1 MEAQVKRGGFG
12 NSLRSVCAIAALAIL
27 QTMAAPAFPAGW
39 RIDPG
44 RTTIG
49 FSIDATGFPRTEG
62 RFRRFEGNISID
74 FVHPDRSKVAFHVQ
88 SQSVDV
94 GSASFSDYL
103 RSAAF
108 LDSAAHPSIDFVST
122 SVEKINDHAV
132 RVTGDLSLLGVTK
145 PIAVE
150 VAVERE
156 EAGGRPRL
164 AFRAETKI
172 DRLAFGMNSGYP
184 LVSREVDLTIAS
196 AAEAI

>member
-1 MEAQVKRGGFG
+1 MKRVDFC
-12 NSLRSVCAIAALAIL
+12 NPRWIASAITALAVL
-27 QTMAAPAFPAGW
+27 QTMAAPAFAAGW
-39 RIDPG
+39 RIDPA

-62 RFRRFEGNISID
+62 RFRRFEGRISVD
-74 FVHPDRSKVAFHVQ
+74 FDHPDRSKVAFRVQ

-94 GSASFSDYL
+94 GSASFSDYV

-108 LDSAAHPSIDFVST
+108 LDSAGHSSIDFIST
-122 SVEKINDHAV
+122 SAEKINDHAV
-132 RVTGDLSLLGVTK
+132 RVTGNLTLLGVTK
-145 PIAVE
+145 PIVVD

-156 EAGGRPRL
+156 EVAGRPGL

-172 DRLAFGMNSGYP
+172 DRLQFGMNSGYP
-184 LVSREVDLTIAS
+184 LVSREVDLKIVT